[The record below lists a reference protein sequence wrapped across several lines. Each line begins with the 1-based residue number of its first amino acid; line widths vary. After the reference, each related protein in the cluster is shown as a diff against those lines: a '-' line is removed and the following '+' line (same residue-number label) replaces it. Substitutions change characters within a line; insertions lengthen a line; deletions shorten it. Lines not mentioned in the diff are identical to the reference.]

1 MKKSSKIMKKKSNY
15 HEFIVTLDY
24 FAILSDGIF
33 IAFALFFL
41 TLQHYLNHALN
52 ILTNLRYD

>member
-1 MKKSSKIMKKKSNY
+1 MKKKSNY